1 MTNYLPTNPK
11 TQMPAALLRKLP
23 VLAML
28 AAGCCLALLGA
39 GCGSP
44 PTPQEAATPKVKPG
58 PPQLRLTDLQAQ
70 NIGLQLGSPRRI
82 SLKECVSVNGEIQA
96 INELQAN
103 VYTLAP
109 GRVLSVPVQVGQQV
123 RRGQLLAS
131 LKSDEIGQLQF
142 DLLQQTLQ
150 NEADIR
156 QANIEIEFSK
166 AAYQRERQLFSEGVS
181 AKADME
187 SSRQQHRKNL
197 ASLKSLQ
204 IKQASMAH
212 AVQERLSLYG
222 VSPAETAQVLRS
234 RRIEPY
240 LSVVTPMDGIVT
252 SRQVNR
258 GELADTSKELFTIAD
273 LSRVKI
279 TGEVYEKDVAKIRL
293 GQPVEFEMESGGTS
307 NVYKGRL
314 RFVSSVLDPQTRTL
328 DVYGE
333 IPNPNLVL
341 KPNMFGRLSI
351 LVGERNVLAVPL
363 SSVERIGDYEFVFVN
378 AGPNVIEQRKV
389 LTGKRNE
396 QVVEIRGGLAG
407 NERIA
412 VKGTLGLKGMMI
424 KLAGDTGGQTP

>member
-1 MTNYLPTNPK
+1 MS
-11 TQMPAALLRKLP
+11 
-23 VLAML
+23 VFAML

-44 PTPQEAATPKVKPG
+44 PTRQEAVTPKVKPG

-70 NIGLQLGSPRRI
+70 NIDLQLGSPHRI
-82 SLKECVSVNGEIQA
+82 SLKARVSVNGEIQA

-131 LKSDEIGQLQF
+131 LKSDEIGQLQS

-166 AAYQRERQLFSEGVS
+166 VAYEREQQLYREGVS

-197 ASLKSLQ
+197 ATLKSLQ
-204 IKQASMAH
+204 LKQAGMLH

-222 VSPAETAQVLRS
+222 VSPAETALVLRT
-234 RRIEPY
+234 RRIEPF
-240 LSVVTPMDGIVT
+240 LTVTSPMGGIVT
-252 SRQVNR
+252 SRRVNQ
-258 GELADTSKELFTIAD
+258 GELADTSKELFTVAD

-279 TGEVYEKDVAKIRL
+279 TGEVYEKDVAKVRL
-293 GQPVEFEMESGGTS
+293 GQPVEFEMESGGTA
-307 NVYKGRL
+307 NVYRGRL

-333 IPNPNLVL
+333 IPNPNLAL

-351 LVGERNVLAVPL
+351 LVGERSVLAVPL
-363 SSVERIGDYEFVFVN
+363 SAVERIGDYEFVFVN
-378 AGPNVIEQRKV
+378 TKPNVFEQRKV
-389 LTGKRNE
+389 LTGQRND
-396 QVVEIRGGLAG
+396 QVAEIRAGLTG
-407 NERIA
+407 QERIA
-412 VKGTLGLKGMMI
+412 VKGTLGLKGMLI